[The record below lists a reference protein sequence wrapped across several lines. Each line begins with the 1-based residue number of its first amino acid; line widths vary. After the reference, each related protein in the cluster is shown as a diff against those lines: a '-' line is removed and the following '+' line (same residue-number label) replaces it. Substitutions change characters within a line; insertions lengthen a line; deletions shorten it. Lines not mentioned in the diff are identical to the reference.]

1 MRWHAGRSRYSGCSA
16 CVQRVFGRRS
26 AMRSANVRR
35 KARRMRSGCAEEN
48 APAMPARPNARRT
61 RGAPRFGA
69 MRRDGRI
76 ARAQPTACAGK

>member
-1 MRWHAGRSRYSGCSA
+1 MFGLRSAGIRQTFGHAFGKRPAKSTA
-16 CVQRVFGRRS
+16 DVQRMCGRKR
-26 AMRSANVRR
+26 A
-35 KARRMRSGCAEEN
+35 GH
-48 APAMPARPNARRT
+48 ARPAARRT

>member
-1 MRWHAGRSRYSGCSA
+1 
-16 CVQRVFGRRS
+16 
-26 AMRSANVRR
+26 
-35 KARRMRSGCAEEN
+35 MRSGCAEEN
-48 APAMPARPNARRT
+48 APAMPARRT

>member
-1 MRWHAGRSRYSGCSA
+1 MRP
-16 CVQRVFGRRS
+16 
-26 AMRSANVRR
+26 ANVRR
-35 KARRMRSGCAEEN
+35 KARRMRSGCAEED